1 MNRLHLKLPQVLR
14 VAMKIKRFI
23 LLILAFIPL
32 LMNGQNHFKDGM
44 KWRTQ
49 ICGTHE
55 PEGVK
60 SIEVVTIEKTLDDN
74 CFNMYRSYEE
84 NTSDR
89 KLIAVIKTEESKV
102 YFNPNRLKSSEWY
115 LLYDFNLKPG
125 EGCFIYSP
133 LAFSKDSEPYKT
145 YVKCIGIDEKF
156 NEDWSVL
163 RLEEYKDDS
172 CLRILG
178 HGSWIIGLSSLNGI
192 LYNNRFEVDGFGSVL
207 LEVSDDE
214 KILYSNKQSGIIEIT
229 DTSIPNIKVDGLDIY
244 ISVNNDMCG
253 SIYSQSGE
261 HIGDYKLSKTPTH
274 IKLSNR
280 GVYILKL
287 ENTSKKILVP

>member
-1 MNRLHLKLPQVLR
+1 
-14 VAMKIKRFI
+14 MKIKRFI
-23 LLILAFIPL
+23 LLILAFIPF
-32 LMNGQNHFKDGM
+32 LMNGQNHFTDGM

-49 ICGTHE
+49 LYGTHE
-55 PEGVK
+55 PEVVK
-60 SIEVVTIEKTLDDN
+60 SIEVVTIEKTPDDN
-74 CFNMYRSYEE
+74 CFNMYRSYED

-89 KLIAVIKTEESKV
+89 ELVAVIKEEDSKV
-102 YFNPNRLKSSEWY
+102 YFNPNGLKSSEWY

-156 NEDWSVL
+156 NEDWSL
-163 RLEEYKDDS
+163 LQLEEYKDES
-172 CLRILG
+172 CLNIIG
-178 HGSWIIGLSSLNGI
+178 HGSWIIGLSSLNGF
-192 LYNNRFEVDGFGSVL
+192 LYNNRFEVDGFGSL
-207 LEVSDDE
+207 LLDVSEDE
-214 KILYSNKQSGIIEIT
+214 KILYSNKHSGIIEIT

-244 ISVNNDMCG
+244 ISVNDDMCG
-253 SIYSQSGE
+253 SIYSQTGE
-261 HIGDYKLSKTPTH
+261 HIGDYKFSKTPTH